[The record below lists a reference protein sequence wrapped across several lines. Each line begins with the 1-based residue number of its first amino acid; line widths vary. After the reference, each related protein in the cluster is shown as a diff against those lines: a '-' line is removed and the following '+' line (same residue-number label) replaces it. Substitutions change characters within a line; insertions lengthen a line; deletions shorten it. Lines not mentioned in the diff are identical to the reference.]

1 MARHLRIEYPGAFYH
16 VYSRGNQKQPIF
28 LSDEDRYYFLKIL
41 RDAHERLETIFHVYC
56 LMNNHYH
63 LVLETPRGNLSRTM
77 HFINTAYSIYINTKH
92 ERCGHL
98 FQGRYKAILV
108 EAEAY
113 ARTLTKYIHGN
124 PVRDGSVDR
133 PEHFTWSSC
142 QEYFDLRRPPAWME
156 KGVVMRCFENSLD
169 VLRKEHE
176 EYIYSDKGLPSGP
189 EFIRAARI
197 GILGSDDFVARIRST
212 FLKDR
217 EIPSDGELPE
227 LRRLKDRPDLACI
240 RADVMK
246 QLGPTNRLVKKATIF
261 IAHSNA
267 DYKLKEIGAFFDIC
281 PTAVSV
287 AYRKMRIELSSSEPL
302 RRAIKEIKSQLFNE
316 RPSATG
322 KV

>member
-41 RDAHERLETIFHVYC
+41 RDTHERLGTIFHVYC

-77 HFINTAYSIYINTKH
+77 HFINTAYSIHINTKH

-98 FQGRYKAILV
+98 FQGRFKAILM

-124 PVRDGSVDR
+124 PVRDGSVDH
-133 PEHFTWSSC
+133 PEHFEWSSC
-142 QEYFDLRRPPAWME
+142 QEYFDLRRPPSWME
-156 KGVVMRCFENSLD
+156 KRVIMLCFENSLD

-176 EYIYSDKGLPSGP
+176 EYIYSRKGLPSGP
-189 EFIRAARI
+189 EFTRAARI
-197 GILGSDDFVARIRST
+197 GILGSDDFVTRIRGT

-217 EIPSDGELPE
+217 RIPSDGELPE
-227 LRRLKDRPDLACI
+227 LRRLKEKPDLACI
-240 RADVMK
+240 RADVMQ
-246 QLGPTNRLVKKATIF
+246 QLGSTNKLVKKVTIF
-261 IAHSNA
+261 IAHKYA
-267 DYKLKEIGAFFDIC
+267 DYKLKEISAFFDIC

-302 RRAIKEIKSQLFNE
+302 QRAIKEIESRLSSG